1 MSRWIG
7 ALTFV
12 ALGCVAC
19 GGEAPQIPAGPSST
33 GVPSSS
39 TQGATIRGNVSAGA
53 LPAQAAGMSLTSPV
67 GFASATVPLAA
78 MAAQVVGTPISSLV
92 STGGGFTLEG
102 VPPGPVQLRFV
113 GSGVDASV
121 ALSPVKAGDVVSLLV
136 GVAGATAT
144 VQSESRNAGGKV
156 ELEGRIESLPPTQ
169 ADNTLVVD
177 GRTVTTTPGVTTIRD
192 GNNAARSFADLAVG
206 QRVHVKGTLGV
217 DSVVADSILIQNTNT
232 WIPVNVNGI
241 VEVLNT
247 TTPPPGSTFT
257 FRIGSREIRG
267 DAGTKL
273 YGENDVPLTLDSLA
287 NGQRVEVKG
296 EQRDNFVY
304 AVRIHINGPTTPEP
318 PQDDSASV
326 EGKLI
331 VIDPA
336 IPLPPAP
343 VTTPPKLTI
352 RSTVG
357 GTTVETFVTTT
368 LSTEVRRR
376 GDVQTLAAL
385 AVGQT
390 VHAVGTRM
398 ADKSIAARMLQI
410 KDDEPEGAFV
420 IEGSLGGVKGTCPVI
435 NFGVNGYTVKT
446 SAATMYYPDVPP
458 PGAKCED
465 LKSGTKVEV
474 EGKRESDGSVLA
486 VKVTKK

>member
-7 ALTFV
+7 VLAFV
-12 ALGCVAC
+12 ALGCAAC
-19 GGEAPQIPAGPSST
+19 GGEAPPGPAGPSST

-92 STGGGFTLEG
+92 GTGGGFTLEG

-144 VQSESRNAGGKV
+144 VQSESRNADGKV

-169 ADNTLVVD
+169 AENTLVVD

-192 GNNAARSFADLAVG
+192 GNNAARLFADLAVG

-241 VEVLNT
+241 VEVLNR

-273 YGENDVPLTLDSLA
+273 YGENDIPLTLDSLA

-304 AVRIHINGPTTPEP
+304 AVRIHINGIVTAPVP

-326 EGKLI
+326 EGRLESITGTK
-331 VIDPA
+331 P
-336 IPLPPAP
+336 
-343 VTTPPKLTI
+343 TLTLEI
-352 RSTVG
+352 KSTASG
-357 GTTVETFVTTT
+357 ATVATFVTTT
-368 LSTEVRRR
+368 SSTEVRRR
-376 GDVQTLAAL
+376 GDVQTLDAL

-390 VHAVGTRM
+390 IHAVGTRL
-398 ADKSIAARMLQI
+398 ADKTIVAKMLQI

-420 IEGSLGGVKGTCPVI
+420 IEGSLGGLKGTCPVVS
-435 NFGVNGYTVKT
+435 FGVNGYEVKT
-446 SAATMYYPDVPP
+446 SAATKYYPETPP
-458 PGAKCED
+458 PAAKCED

-474 EGKRESDGSVLA
+474 EGKRQADGSVLA
-486 VKVTKK
+486 DRVTKK

>member
-7 ALTFV
+7 VLAFV
-12 ALGCVAC
+12 ALGCAAC
-19 GGEAPQIPAGPSST
+19 GGEAPPGPAGPSST

-92 STGGGFTLEG
+92 GTGGGFTLEG

-144 VQSESRNAGGKV
+144 VQSESRNADGKV

-169 ADNTLVVD
+169 AENTLVVD

-192 GNNAARSFADLAVG
+192 GNNAARLFADLAVG

-241 VEVLNT
+241 VEVLNR

-273 YGENDVPLTLDSLA
+273 YGESDVPLTLDSLA
-287 NGQRVEVKG
+287 DGQRVEVKG

-304 AVRIHINGPTTPEP
+304 AVRIHINGIVTAPVP

-326 EGKLI
+326 EGRLESITGTK
-331 VIDPA
+331 P
-336 IPLPPAP
+336 
-343 VTTPPKLTI
+343 TLTLEI
-352 RSTVG
+352 KSTASG
-357 GTTVETFVTTT
+357 ATVATFVTTT
-368 LSTEVRRR
+368 SSTEVRRR
-376 GDVQTLAAL
+376 GDVQTLDAL

-390 VHAVGTRM
+390 IHAVGTRL
-398 ADKSIAARMLQI
+398 ADKTIVAKMLQI

-420 IEGSLGGVKGTCPVI
+420 IEGSLGGLKGTCPVVS
-435 NFGVNGYTVKT
+435 FGVNGYEVKT
-446 SAATMYYPDVPP
+446 SAATKYYPETPP
-458 PGAKCED
+458 PAAKCED

-474 EGKRESDGSVLA
+474 EGKRQADGSVLA
-486 VKVTKK
+486 DRVTKK

>member
-1 MSRWIG
+1 MRISKRIG
-7 ALTFV
+7 VLTFV

-19 GGEAPQIPAGPSST
+19 GGEAPPVPVGPSST
-33 GVPSSS
+33 GVPSSA
-39 TQGATIRGNVSAGA
+39 TQGATIMGNVSAG
-53 LPAQAAGMSLTSPV
+53 
-67 GFASATVPLAA
+67 VPLAA
-78 MAAQVVGTPISSLV
+78 VAAQVVGTSISSPV
-92 STGGGFTLEG
+92 GSGGGFSLDG
-102 VPPGPVQLRFV
+102 VPAGAVQLRFT

-121 ALSPVKAGDVVSLLV
+121 ALSPVQSGDVVSVLV

-169 ADNTLVVD
+169 AADTLVVS
-177 GRTVTTTPGVTTIRD
+177 GRTVKTTPGVTVIRD
-192 GNNAARSFADLAVG
+192 GHDLAKAFTDLAIG

-217 DSVVADSILIQNTNT
+217 DSIAADSILIQNTNVA
-232 WIPVNVNGI
+232 IPVNVNGI
-241 VEVLNT
+241 VDELGGPSSAFDFLIDGRKIKGDT
-247 TTPPPGSTFT
+247 TTVF
-257 FRIGSREIRG
+257 FG
-267 DAGTKL
+267 DTGLLGFSALKDG
-273 YGENDVPLTLDSLA
+273 A
-287 NGQRVEVKG
+287 RVEVKG
-296 EQRDNFVY
+296 EMRDGYVF
-304 AVRIHINGPTTPEP
+304 AARIHVNGPTTPEP

-331 VIDPA
+331 VIDPP

-343 VTTPPKLTI
+343 VTTPPTLTI

-357 GTTVETFVTTT
+357 GTTVETIVTTA

-390 VHAVGTRM
+390 IHAVGTRL
-398 ADKSIAARMLQI
+398 ADKTIVAKMLQI

-420 IEGSLGGVKGTCPVI
+420 IEGPLGGLKGTCPVI

-446 SAATMYYPDVPP
+446 SAATIYYPDVPA

-474 EGKRESDGSVLA
+474 EGKRQPDGSVLA
-486 VKVTKK
+486 EKVTKK